1 MISPPRIPEIPEITH
16 AQFFVLESLM
26 VCPLRGKDLRD
37 ELQEFGWLKNTRT
50 FYQLTK
56 RLEELGLLAGFY
68 TARIVGDYAVRERH
82 YEITVAGVR
91 AYHAAHAF
99 YSNGVAAIGS

>member
-1 MISPPRIPEIPEITH
+1 MISPPRIPDLPEITH

-26 VCPLRGKDLRD
+26 CSPMPGKYLRE
-37 ELQEFGWLKNTRT
+37 ELELFGWLRTNAT
-50 FYQLTK
+50 FYELTK
-56 RLEELGLLAGFY
+56 RLEALGFIEGYY
-68 TARIVGDYAVRERH
+68 TAKIVGDFAVRERH
-82 YEITVAGVR
+82 YEVTVAGIR

>member
-1 MISPPRIPEIPEITH
+1 MISPLRIPELPAITH

-37 ELQEFGWLKNTRT
+37 ELGEFGWLRTNAT
-50 FYQLTK
+50 FYHLTR
-56 RLEELGLLAGFY
+56 RLEELGFVEGFLSKK
-68 TARIVGDYAVRERH
+68 IVRMHAVRERH

>member
-1 MISPPRIPEIPEITH
+1 MTTQPRIPELPEITH

-26 VCPLRGKDLRD
+26 VCPLRGKDLRA
-37 ELQEFGWLKNTRT
+37 ELHEFGWLKTNAT

-56 RLEELGLLAGFY
+56 RLEKLGLIAGFY
-68 TARIVGDYAVRERH
+68 TAKIVGDFAVRERH
-82 YEITVAGVR
+82 YEITIAGVR

>member
-1 MISPPRIPEIPEITH
+1 MISPPRIPELPDISH

-37 ELQEFGWLKNTRT
+37 ELQEFGWLKTNAT
-50 FYQLTK
+50 FYELTN
-56 RLEELGLLAGFY
+56 RLEQLGYLKGYY
-68 TARIVGDYAVRERH
+68 TVKLVGKYAVRERH
-82 YEITVAGVR
+82 YEITVAGIR

>member
-1 MISPPRIPEIPEITH
+1 MISPPRIPELPDVTH

-37 ELQEFGWLKNTRT
+37 ELEEFGWLRTNAT
-50 FYQLTK
+50 FYSLTN
-56 RLEELGLLAGFY
+56 RLEELGYVEGFY
-68 TARIVGDYAVRERH
+68 TAKIVGRFAVRERH
-82 YEITVAGVR
+82 YEITVAGLR

-99 YSNGVAAIGS
+99 YSNGVAPIGS